1 MHAIVNMR
9 IESSASVTIGDVIK
23 CPEISYHTISI
34 DVIYKG
40 LIENNLSLN
49 TNSNGFVMIGRCLDY
64 CKVALIENID
74 LVVPSSNNLK
84 PGWKRQN

>member
-1 MHAIVNMR
+1 MHAIMNMR

-40 LIENNLSLN
+40 LIENKLSLN
-49 TNSNGFVMIGRCLDY
+49 TNSNGFGMTRL
-64 CKVALIENID
+64 NIME
-74 LVVPSSNNLK
+74 LPPPSDRSMFGLL
-84 PGWKRQN
+84 

>member
-1 MHAIVNMR
+1 MHAIVNMQ

-23 CPEISYHTISI
+23 CPENSYHTISI

-49 TNSNGFVMIGRCLDY
+49 TISNGFGMTR
-64 CKVALIENID
+64 LIIMELPPPAD
-74 LVVPSSNNLK
+74 RSMFGLL
-84 PGWKRQN
+84 

>member
-49 TNSNGFVMIGRCLDY
+49 TNSNG
-64 CKVALIENID
+64 
-74 LVVPSSNNLK
+74 LV
-84 PGWKRQN
+84 

>member
-9 IESSASVTIGDVIK
+9 IESSATVTIGDVIK

-49 TNSNGFVMIGRCLDY
+49 TICNGFGMARL
-64 CKVALIENID
+64 NIME
-74 LVVPSSNNLK
+74 LPPPSDRSMFGLL
-84 PGWKRQN
+84 

>member
-1 MHAIVNMR
+1 MHAIVNMQ

-40 LIENNLSLN
+40 LIENKLSLN
-49 TNSNGFVMIGRCLDY
+49 TNSNGISMTQLHIMELPP
-64 CKVALIENID
+64 
-74 LVVPSSNNLK
+74 PSDRSMFGLL
-84 PGWKRQN
+84 

>member
-40 LIENNLSLN
+40 LIENKLSLN
-49 TNSNGFVMIGRCLDY
+49 TNCIGFGMTRL
-64 CKVALIENID
+64 NIME
-74 LVVPSSNNLK
+74 LPSPPHRSMFGLL
-84 PGWKRQN
+84 